1 MSRLFEDHSPETG
14 HEPEPESLTSS
25 ILWMLFVRTSG
36 MLIVAAIMGL
46 LIYRHVPKGRHAL
59 WRLLKSQ
66 KAESHM
72 HAVSVG
78 RDNDDY
84 PVWRAAAPSAVLD
97 SYGIDRESVSV
108 KEGDLKGLLCS
119 PNKDISTLKDL
130 LLYAAD
136 KHKGARALGQR
147 KLIKEHRQKK
157 VINGE
162 EREWTLYEKSPY
174 EWLTYSQV
182 LTQVKQLSCG
192 ILALGIRPRES
203 VCLFLDTC
211 MEWQLMAHACFHSN
225 VPVATA
231 YASLGKK
238 GLSHA
243 LSQTESR
250 ALFTHASLFKT
261 VLKSLKKCETLQYVF
276 YVGEPDEQ
284 EMKEL
289 EQALTKRAQ
298 KAVDIETR
306 VLTFD
311 KLIKIGK
318 YNMSEAVEDPSPD
331 DIALVMYTSGA
342 TGTPKGVLLSH
353 ANFVASVAGYASDL
367 EGSFDP
373 TIDKYLAYL
382 PLAHVLEFTVEQ
394 FAIYLGIPIGYGNPR
409 SLTDSSMKNCK
420 GDAKEL
426 QPTIMAG
433 VPEVFER
440 IRKTVEAQVNKQGL
454 FAKYLFRLAYAFRSK
469 LIEYSTNVPFLD
481 QLAFRKVK
489 QELGGKLNF
498 VASGAAP
505 LSKNNQMFLRA
516 CFGVQVVQGYAL
528 TETAGAGTLQAYDDP
543 TFSNVGRPNMCCEI
557 KLVDAPKMGYTTD
570 DEEGPAGE
578 ILIRGP
584 NVSRGYLKLDDKT
597 KEDFKNGWFSTGDIG
612 RWIDGRLYIVDRKK
626 NLVKL
631 SSGEYIA
638 LEKLETLYKESSLV
652 ENVMIHAD
660 TEENVLIAVV
670 QPSKKAG
677 DDEDAFKK
685 EFEAIAKKNSLSKV
699 ERIGRVI
706 LDPEPW
712 TPENGLVTATA
723 KLNRQELEKKFE
735 SQLEGG
741 GKGKKKGDGKAGKQ
755 ER

>member
-46 LIYRHVPKGRHAL
+46 LIYRHR
-59 WRLLKSQ
+59 
-66 KAESHM
+66 
-72 HAVSVG
+72 G

-192 ILALGIRPRES
+192 ILALGIRP
-203 VCLFLDTC
+203 
-211 MEWQLMAHACFHSN
+211 QL
-225 VPVATA
+225 PVATA

-289 EQALTKRAQ
+289 EQALTKRVQ

-394 FAIYLGIPIGYGNPR
+394 FAIYLGIPIGYGVRHPGTEDTDAAHVGLTNPR

-516 CFGVQVVQGYAL
+516 VMVRWPALNRDKSSIFAPLRTTDPL